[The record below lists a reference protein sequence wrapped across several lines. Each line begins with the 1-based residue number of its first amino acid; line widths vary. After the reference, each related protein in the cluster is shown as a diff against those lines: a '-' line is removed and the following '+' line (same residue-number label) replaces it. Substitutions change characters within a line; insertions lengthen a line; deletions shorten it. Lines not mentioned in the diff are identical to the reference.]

1 MEDMSDLGPMLHNWR
16 DRISPQT
23 VGLPVHGPRRAPG
36 LRREELASLAGLSV
50 DYLTRLEQGRAT
62 APSAQVLGALAR
74 ALRLTDDE
82 RDHLFLLGGQPA
94 PAPGQVRRHLTPG
107 VQRLLDRLDGV
118 PVAVYDAGWYLVAW
132 NRWWAALLGDP
143 TELAPHERNLLRSS
157 FTGSGSRVQ
166 HTPHQYEA
174 FQTALVADL
183 RSATARYP
191 RDGALIS
198 LVSSL
203 RATSSRFV
211 ELWASGV
218 VAEHREDRKR
228 IAHPEVGLLTL
239 DCDVLTVSGS
249 DLRVVTY
256 TAAPGSA
263 DADALAL
270 LAVLGTQTLS

>member
-1 MEDMSDLGPMLHNWR
+1 MSDLGDLLHRWR
-16 DRISPQT
+16 DRIPPQT
-23 VGLPVHGPRRAPG
+23 VGLPAQRPRRAPG
-36 LRREELASLAGLSV
+36 LRREELSSLAGVSV

-82 RDHLFLLGGQPA
+82 RDHLFRLGGQPL
-94 PAPGQVRRHLTPG
+94 PTSGQVRSHLTPG
-107 VQRLLDRLDGV
+107 VHRLLDRLEGV
-118 PVAVYDAGWYLVAW
+118 PVAVYDAGWHLVAW

-143 TELAPHERNLLRSS
+143 TELAPHERNLLWSS

-166 HTPHQYEA
+166 HTPHQHEA

-191 RDGALIS
+191 RDGALTS
-198 LVSSL
+198 LVSAL

-218 VAEHREDRKR
+218 VAEHREDRKT

-249 DLRVVTY
+249 DLRIVTY
-256 TAAPGSA
+256 TAAPGSP